1 MKNKYVIIVAGGVGS
16 RMESKVPKQFIEV
29 NGKPIIFHTIEKFH
43 QAIEEIN
50 IILVLHPDYID
61 YYKELVSNHNFNIP
75 CTIANGGVTRYH
87 SSLNGI
93 ELVSNDSIVAIHDAA
108 RPLIS
113 AKHIQDLFDAA
124 EVSEFVVPVVDVK
137 ESLRLIDDSSSN
149 VVNRSK
155 YKVVQTPQVFRS
167 ELLKESYSKGYK
179 NLYTDDASVVQTES
193 GRTPTLIIG
202 EEQNIKITTPVDI
215 VIAQYILG
223 EEKN

>member
-1 MKNKYVIIVAGGVGS
+1 LKNKYVIIVAGGVGS
-16 RMESKVPKQFIEV
+16 RMESTIPKQFIEI

-61 YYKELVSNHNFNIP
+61 YYKTLVSNHNFNIP
-75 CTIANGGVTRYH
+75 CTITNGGATRYH

-113 AKHIQDLFDAA
+113 AKHIKDLFAAA
-124 EVSEFVVPVVDVK
+124 EVSEFVVPVLDVK
-137 ESLRLIDDSSSN
+137 ESLRLIDDSSSD

-155 YKVVQTPQVFRS
+155 YKVVQTPQVFGS

-179 NLYTDDASVVQTES
+179 YLYTDDASVVQTEL
-193 GRTPTLIIG
+193 GRTPKLIIG
-202 EEQNIKITTPVDI
+202 EEQNIKITTPIDM

-223 EEKN
+223 EDRN

>member
-1 MKNKYVIIVAGGVGS
+1 MI
-16 RMESKVPKQFIEV
+16 
-29 NGKPIIFHTIEKFH
+29 
-43 QAIEEIN
+43 
-50 IILVLHPDYID
+50 
-61 YYKELVSNHNFNIP
+61 
-75 CTIANGGVTRYH
+75 
-87 SSLNGI
+87 
-93 ELVSNDSIVAIHDAA
+93 
-108 RPLIS
+108 
-113 AKHIQDLFDAA
+113 
-124 EVSEFVVPVVDVK
+124 
-137 ESLRLIDDSSSN
+137 SSN